1 MKKLIKSR
9 KGVAIELAVGV
20 MFLMIAFT
28 IMLMSAAGL
37 QNSLRVQDYQSFN
50 EMIEVN
56 DVGEFVISRT
66 NLINGENNEITYPQ
80 NGENNKKYIVKY
92 TMMTVADPETVTQ
105 TYEIYSGEVTD
116 TQTATPI
123 LTIVVTNGEITSWK

>member
-28 IMLMSAAGL
+28 IMLLSAAGL
-37 QNSLRVQDYQSFN
+37 QNSLRVQAYQSFN

-56 DVGEFVISRT
+56 DVGEYVVSLDDSEY
-66 NLINGENNEITYPQ
+66 NNGDNTEITYPK
-80 NGENNKKYIVKY
+80 NNQKYIVKY
-92 TMMTVADPETVTQ
+92 TKVTVADPVTVTE

-116 TQTATPI
+116 TQTAIPI
-123 LTIVVTNGEITSWK
+123 LVIEVTDGKITSWK

>member
-28 IMLMSAAGL
+28 IMLLSAAGL
-37 QNSLRVQDYQSFN
+37 QNSLRVQAYQSFN

-56 DVGEFVISRT
+56 DVGEYVVKNRNDYDSVEKEQIVIGEKETDYTVSFVAGD
-66 NLINGENNEITYPQ
+66 GENNDDTYTIYK
-80 NGENNKKYIVKY
+80 GEDV
-92 TMMTVADPETVTQ
+92 V
-105 TYEIYSGEVTD
+105 
-116 TQTATPI
+116 
-123 LTIVVTNGEITSWK
+123 LTIQMNGNKITSWK